1 MSLAPL
7 LEQLDVTM
15 RRFVDFCILCGCDYT
30 GHISGVGPKTAFK
43 LLSQHGT
50 VEGVAAA
57 VPPRRVHAAAESVG
71 GVWGEC
77 GRCEQVHPSKLP
89 PPEVSSSSRQWGGKW
104 E

>member
-43 LLSQHGT
+43 LLSLHGS

-57 VPPRRVHAAAESVG
+57 VDETR
-71 GVWGEC
+71 
-77 GRCEQVHPSKLP
+77 PS
-89 PPEVSSSSRQWGGKW
+89 
-104 E
+104 